1 MTVDHREAAGRCAL
15 PDPEPDILFILRI
28 ERLKGY
34 VWILGELIQEEPLPV
49 LGILLPGEAPFE
61 LLPLLPL
68 PSKAKRIFRNRP
80 VPLITF
86 PTFGF
91 CKSSFSSLL
100 KSLSLKPNSFHDFVN
115 ALV

>member
-1 MTVDHREAAGRCAL
+1 MPVDHREAAGRCAL

-34 VWILGELIQEEPLPV
+34 IWILGELIQEEPLPV

-68 PSKAKRIFRNRP
+68 PVSIVEFAVPCAGLGVLIGWHFIILLFHYRP
-80 VPLITF
+80 GHEVRR
-86 PTFGF
+86 
-91 CKSSFSSLL
+91 
-100 KSLSLKPNSFHDFVN
+100 
-115 ALV
+115 